1 MIPTYYDILKLTN
14 LIDSRFSTLSAF
26 IDKESKDKQQL
37 ESDINNIEEYISTIN
52 ESISLLSNNLVD
64 TLDIET
70 TEKEI
75 QQFWGKISSVDSVS
89 DYINEARHLS
99 EIFLSTYSN
108 SQQLKK
114 VQEQAN
120 IQIKRIKEHKNYK
133 TWVQN
138 SDKLN
143 FDIIPNSMPSYL
155 SGYTAEAIDL
165 LIGYSAKVL
174 WEPYKRYMYYY
185 LYIVFKDEI
194 HATNGRMARIKQFD
208 EIHHSAWQLIHV
220 WIKELN
226 NELAKQK
233 KKLQELGTVYSA
245 FNKDS
250 DERIKKLVSN
260 LEAETVKQYN
270 PNDLNSWIKNTEA
283 DYVDWKKVFSKDDIS
298 TKEKESFILTKY
310 HGTAKTRIS
319 GNPYFESLS
328 EKLTKHYHTIFSVQN
343 GSITFKFPLMLHL
356 DTLHHRFSANI
367 SGALDD
373 SARSGVNGFVQ
384 EVVSSV
390 IANMPV
396 GKAKFIFSDPAN
408 TGVFSNFRDVGK
420 NELEG
425 SCLSTYI
432 VDVDGIRRE
441 LERLSNE
448 IGYTI
453 NNILKG
459 TKTTLYKHNK
469 ERAFNSSPYVFVFL
483 MDYPQNMTAQ
493 SLQALKN
500 IVENGPKCG
509 IFTFIFNVS
518 GTSMELLRLEE
529 QKIAGEIARA
539 DFTYKNGRLYDSK
552 SSWLESEAEISTVAF
567 DQFVKHYNEAIK
579 DSQQLTVYLDELEG
593 SVCQNGDYKIPIGKN
608 LGGETEYMSFFGSC
622 QDYLMS
628 GATRIGKTNALHVI
642 IYNTLKYVPNA
653 ELYLVDFKQ
662 GVEFAPYASLNHPVI
677 KALAVE
683 SVPEFGYA
691 VLRHI
696 EEKIKAISELFI
708 SNYVKNWKEYYNSTG
723 KVIPVTIIILDEF
736 QHLFDTDVG
745 KDCARIIEVIAKEG
759 GAFNVHVILA
769 TQSMS
774 NVSGLTPAAKDNI
787 FGRMV
792 FYHSENEYKSMLWGD
807 AHLALTLSSEVKG
820 QMVFATGDKT
830 SQRLL
835 QFAMAKPVTS
845 VAEELGRP
853 FESGRYP
860 TKLLLSTIR
869 ENPFSIFNA
878 IIAGKYQVTDS
889 NVYEITIG
897 NEVDVFSGELRKQLE
912 TGETNVTDRYAEK
925 SYLKLLKKSNENIL
939 FVGNKESI
947 AEGCFQLSL
956 YCALAQLIMLNR
968 KHSIIVIAPEGAL
981 KLTSICKTFSDYI
994 DYYNQESDLSAVSL
1008 EDKEFMFVFGLQNFR
1023 SLSYQPDTQLLTA
1036 RTEVSRPRMPGG
1048 ISLPQVSVH
1057 AGRTD
1062 GQLMLQ
1068 AVESPNV
1075 HVIAWHNNVQNL
1087 QAMFGDAA
1095 KIQSFLDCFAHKVGF
1110 KMSDK
1115 NDSKIFINSEACVGL
1130 SEQAAIYVKMNKERI
1145 IRPYKAMDSSYCDK
1159 LNTSLKSLEGQIHE

>member
-1 MIPTYYDILKLTN
+1 MIPTYSVILELTN
-14 LIDSRFSTLSAF
+14 LIDSKFSTLSAF

-37 ESDINNIEEYISTIN
+37 ASTISDVKKYITTIN
-52 ESISLLSNNLVD
+52 ESITLLSNNLVGN
-64 TLDIET
+64 LDIEA

-75 QQFWGKISSVDSVS
+75 QQFWGRITSASSVS
-89 DYINEARHLS
+89 DYINGARHLS
-99 EIFLSTYSN
+99 AIFSSTYSN

-114 VQEQAN
+114 VQEQAD

-143 FDIIPNSMPSYL
+143 FDIIPNSMPSSL
-155 SGYTAEAIDL
+155 NGYTSEAVDL
-165 LIGYSAKVL
+165 LVGYSAKVL

-185 LYIVFKDEI
+185 LYIVFKNEI

-208 EIHHSAWQLIHV
+208 EIHASAEQLIPV

-233 KKLQELGTVYSA
+233 KKLQELEAVYSA

-270 PNDLNSWIKNTEA
+270 PNDLNSWINDTEA

-298 TKEKESFILTKY
+298 TAEKESFILTKY

-319 GNPYFESLS
+319 ENPYFESLA
-328 EKLTKHYHTIFSVQN
+328 EKLTKHYNTVFSVDN
-343 GSITFKFPLMLHL
+343 GSITFTFPLMLHL
-356 DTLHHRFSANI
+356 DTLNHRFSANI
-367 SGALDD
+367 SGALD

-425 SCLSTYI
+425 SRLSTYI

-509 IFTFIFNVS
+509 IFTFIFNVG
-518 GTSMELLRLEE
+518 GTSMELLRPEE
-529 QKIAGEIARA
+529 QKIASEIARA
-539 DFTYKNGRLYDSK
+539 GFTYKNSRLYDSN

-708 SNYVKNWKEYYNSTG
+708 SNSVKNWKEYYNSTG

-774 NVSGLTPAAKDNI
+774 NVSGLTAAAKDNI

-835 QFAMAKPVTS
+835 QFAMAKSVTS
-845 VAEELGRP
+845 VVEELGRP

-878 IIAGKYQVTDS
+878 IIAGKYQITDPD
-889 NVYEITIG
+889 VYEITIG

-912 TGETNVTDRYAEK
+912 TGETNITDRYAEK
-925 SYLKLLKKSNENIL
+925 SYLKLLKKPNENIL
-939 FVGNKESI
+939 FVGNNESI

-956 YCALAQLIMLNR
+956 YCALAQVIMLGR
-968 KHSIIVIAPEGAL
+968 THSIIVIAPEVAS
-981 KLTSICKTFSDYI
+981 KLTDICETFKDYI
-994 DYYNQESDLSAVSL
+994 DYYDQESDLSEVSL
-1008 EDKEFMFVFGLQNFR
+1008 DNKEFMFVFGLQNFR

-1048 ISLPQVSVH
+1048 ISLPQASVH
-1057 AGRTD
+1057 TGRTD
-1062 GQLMLQ
+1062 GQLMQQ
-1068 AVESPNV
+1068 AVESNNV
-1075 HVIAWHNNVQNL
+1075 HVVAWHNNVQNL

-1095 KIQSFLDCFAHKVGF
+1095 KIQDFLYCFAHKVGF

-1115 NDSKIFINSEACVGL
+1115 NDSKTFINSDACVGL

-1145 IRPYKAMDSSYCDK
+1145 IRPYKAMDSGYCSK
-1159 LNTSLKSLEGQIHE
+1159 LNDALKNIGG

>member
-1 MIPTYYDILKLTN
+1 MTPTYFSMLELTD
-14 LIDSRFSTLSAF
+14 LLDSKFSTLSSF

-37 ESDINNIEEYISTIN
+37 ASIISELRNYISTIN
-52 ESISLLSNNLVD
+52 DAISVLSSNLVG
-64 TLDIET
+64 TMDIEA
-70 TEKEI
+70 TEKQI
-75 QQFWGKISSVDSVS
+75 HQFWVKIKSATSVS
-89 DYINEARHLS
+89 DYINESKRLRA
-99 EIFLSTYSN
+99 IFTATYLN
-108 SQQLKK
+108 GKQLKK
-114 VQEQAN
+114 VQEQAD
-120 IQIKRIKEHKNYK
+120 IQIKRIKEHKNFK
-133 TWVQN
+133 TWVRN

-143 FDIIPNSMPSYL
+143 FDIIPNSMPSVL
-155 SGYTAEAIDL
+155 SEYTSEAVDL
-165 LIGYSAKVL
+165 LVGYSAKVL

-185 LYIVFKDEI
+185 LYMVFKNEI
-194 HATNGRMARIKQFD
+194 HATNDRLALIKQFD
-208 EIHHSAWQLIHV
+208 EIHAEAEQLIPV
-220 WIKELN
+220 WIKELK

-233 KKLQELGTVYSA
+233 KKLKDLETVYSA
-245 FNKDS
+245 FDKHS
-250 DERIKKLVSN
+250 DERIKKMLST
-260 LEAETVKQYN
+260 LETEIIKNHN
-270 PNDLNSWIKNTEA
+270 PNDWNTWINETETN
-283 DYVDWKKVFSKDDIS
+283 YVDWKKAHSKDDIS
-298 TKEKESFILTKY
+298 TMEKESFILTRY
-310 HGTAKTRIS
+310 HGTAKTHVS
-319 GNPYFESLS
+319 ENQYFQTLS
-328 EKLTKHYHTIFSVQN
+328 ERLVKHYHTIL
-343 GSITFKFPLMLHL
+343 SIQSGLIAFTFPLIFHL
-356 DTLHHRFSANI
+356 DTLHHRFSTNI
-367 SGALDD
+367 NGALD

-384 EVVSSV
+384 EIVSSV

-425 SCLSTYI
+425 SRLSTYI

-459 TKTTLYKHNK
+459 TKTTLYQHNK

-500 IVENGPKCG
+500 VVENGPKCG
-509 IFTFIFNVS
+509 IFTFIFNVG
-518 GTSMELLRLEE
+518 GTSMELLRAEE
-529 QKIAGEIARA
+529 RKIAEEIAKA
-539 DFTYKNGRLYDSK
+539 DFTYRNSRLCDGF
-552 SSWLESEAEISTVAF
+552 SSWLNTESEISTVAF
-567 DQFVKHYNEAIK
+567 DQFVKYYNEAIK

-593 SVCQNGDYKIPIGKN
+593 SICQNGDYKIPIGKN

-662 GVEFAPYASLNHPVI
+662 GVEFAPYAGLNHPVI

-696 EEKIKAISELFI
+696 EDKIKAISELFI
-708 SNYVKNWKEYYNSTG
+708 SNSVKNWKEYYNATG

-759 GAFNVHVILA
+759 GAFNVHVILS
-769 TQSMS
+769 TQSIS
-774 NVSGLTPAAKDNI
+774 NVNGLTAAAKDNI

-792 FYHSENEYKSMLWGD
+792 FYHSENEYSSMLWGD
-807 AHLALTLSSEVKG
+807 THLALTLSSEVKG

-835 QFAMAKPVTS
+835 QFAMAKSVTS
-845 VAEELGRP
+845 VVEELGRP

-869 ENPFSIFNA
+869 ENPFSIFSA
-878 IIAGKYQVTDS
+878 IIRGKYQITDP

-912 TGETNVTDRYAEK
+912 TGEADITDRYAEK
-925 SYLKLLKKSNENIL
+925 SYLKLIQKPNENIL
-939 FVGNKESI
+939 FVGNNESI
-947 AEGCFQLSL
+947 AEACFQLSI
-956 YCALAQLIMLNR
+956 YCALAQAILLGRTN
-968 KHSIIVIAPEGAL
+968 SIIVIAPEGAS
-981 KLTSICKTFSDYI
+981 KLTSICETFKDYI
-994 DYYNQESDLSAVSL
+994 DYYDQESDLSEISL
-1008 EDKEFMFVFGLQNFR
+1008 ENKEFMFVFGLQNFR

-1048 ISLPQVSVH
+1048 ISLPQASVH

-1062 GQLMLQ
+1062 GQLMQQ
-1068 AVESPNV
+1068 AVESSNL
-1075 HVIAWHNNVQNL
+1075 HVVAWHNNVQNL
-1087 QAMFGDAA
+1087 QAMFGDSA
-1095 KIQSFLDCFAHKVGF
+1095 KIQDFLYCFAHKVGF

-1115 NDSKIFINSEACVGL
+1115 NDSKTFINSYACVGI

-1145 IRPYKAMDSSYCDK
+1145 IRPYKAMDSGYCTK
-1159 LNTSLKSLEGQIHE
+1159 LNAALKRLGG